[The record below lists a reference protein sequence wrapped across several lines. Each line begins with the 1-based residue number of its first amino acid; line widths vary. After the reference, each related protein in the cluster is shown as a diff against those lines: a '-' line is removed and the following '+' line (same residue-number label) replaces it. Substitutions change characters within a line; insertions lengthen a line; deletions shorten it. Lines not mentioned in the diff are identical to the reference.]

1 MESIRAGQGHN
12 GRWLT
17 LFGLL
22 LCVCVATA
30 VSVFAV
36 TPARGAEEPPSL
48 AEVPAPSASELAEAE
63 REEREHAEWLS
74 SPEAQKQR
82 DASSNAYANLTAGE
96 AQSLLVE
103 AFPGQLKALNA
114 DPARVLSTL
123 EVEKPLGT
131 YGALVSNEEGESAIL
146 DSSVPVQSEL
156 GGEGKEPVDLALE
169 QSGSSFVPQNPITE
183 VELPGSAEEPVQ
195 LESGVEVE
203 LPASDDHGAVPLG
216 AMNLFYPETETATDT
231 LVSPKASGVEVFE
244 QLRSPESPERF
255 NFTLQL
261 PNEATLR
268 PSEAGGAEIVS
279 SSGETIGEVP
289 PPSATDAQGATVPVT
304 TTIEGDSLILEV
316 SHRSGEVAYP
326 LLLDPEY
333 VNDTTSF
340 GEWSASLNSGYEYY
354 LNNNWSSLDAISRGN
369 YFYAANTHGQWAW
382 GAYGS
387 TGYIA
392 AATFSPVDYIV
403 HTCQTYDPHGYIGL
417 YNPGSGG
424 YDALGIWAT
433 WSSEGPYE
441 TGWRGGTGT
450 RDAIIGIGTGGTGV
464 KIGCAHEL
472 YVGGYSI
479 QEKDP
484 EAPTVNWVGGT
495 SGSWVKEITVTPH
508 VSDPGLGVKAITLSP
523 EGASPQT
530 NSQGCAGANGSR
542 CPGSWETSFGT
553 SYFLEGERGASVTA
567 YDPLGPDVS
576 SHVSSSYQFTTRLD
590 RQKPEVKLEGEFTEA
605 LEEAKEEGEGQ
616 KAPALHLPV
625 YNLRIDA
632 TDKANEGNPKTEPK
646 ARRSGIKN
654 IAVFLDKK
662 EMKAPWSAQGCSGP
676 EYSCPMEKIYPVPMD
691 EVEGGGVH
699 EIEVIA
705 EDQVGNKREETKYFE
720 YFPATGMKD
729 EYVMQHFPLPDGEG
743 NEEEEEHPNR
753 PELAVNV
760 TNGNLVYRQKDV
772 EVNGP
777 NVDLEVERF
786 YNSQLPPEDN
796 TEWGD
801 GWTLAQ
807 TPELEPEET
816 KEKAPPAKASMVR
829 TSGALESTVGLPTE
843 SGATQFDKK
852 LQAVVAK
859 EPGGGYTVED
869 QSGETDGSLAFN
881 SAGKVTE
888 LQTPGYAKVDY
899 SYEGGGGDLSEI
911 AVNDP
916 ASTSDVPEES
926 PEPPKTPVFAGSTG
940 SSGSGNGQFGYPQ
953 GIASDAQGDIYVTDT
968 TNNRVEKLDSAGKYL
983 SQFGSAGS
991 GNGQFS
997 SPNGVAV
1004 GAKGDV
1010 YVADS
1015 GNRRIERFSATG
1027 EYVGKFGSQGT
1038 GSGQFS
1044 SGIGGIATDAAGGVW
1059 ASDYADHRI
1068 EHFSAEGEYLGQI
1081 TDSHMSSPRDIAIG
1095 ADGSLWVVDLY
1106 YERVEEFNAA
1116 GEYISAIGGGD
1127 FSWPQGIAVDST
1139 GDVWVVDSEDNRVVE
1154 LDPQGNVLTQFGKGG
1169 SGEGQFEEPTGL
1181 ALEPN
1186 GDFLVLDTYH
1196 HRVEKWILQAVPVV
1210 SSDAASAV
1218 GETTAT
1224 LNATVDP
1231 RGLDTHYSFEY
1242 GITSSY
1248 GTTVPASPEDVGS
1261 GAEGVKVSQTVKGLK
1276 PWVIYHYRLLATN
1289 AEGTTYG
1296 KDEEL
1301 TTQSEWTLESPP
1313 SPKAASTSYLSDV
1326 SCPSTSVCLAV
1337 GHSSANEGESLAEAW
1352 NGKEW
1357 SLINYAKGRSPI
1369 DVSCQG
1375 TVCWVVGTQGS
1386 ANEVLVERYEYEE
1399 WGEGESEWWGG
1410 LYTAHKPI
1418 VPEGAANLHLNA
1430 ISCTSAS
1437 ECTAVGYYEKSGK
1450 HALAEHLTSTGWSL
1464 QTTPALTGAVLEDV
1478 SCTAATSCTAV
1489 GYREPNGWQR
1499 EPLAERL
1506 SGSEWSAL
1514 GVKAPPL
1521 SENSELKGYEEEEK
1535 WEYGWLTSVS
1545 CASSTSCLATGTY
1558 RNIEWEQFP
1567 LAQVY
1572 GGTEF
1577 SLTSLPKLS
1586 QGSTL
1591 EDVSCASSVSCLAA
1605 GHNATGAAA
1614 LALSYNGKEW
1624 ATQAAITP
1632 KGKTA
1637 WLAGVACPEALVCT
1651 AVGKSEGGGE
1661 VATLAERI
1669 EPRNQ
1674 KATTESATD
1683 VTREAAS
1690 LGATVNPHSLDT
1702 HYSFEYGLTKHYGS
1716 STASKDAGSGIQD
1729 VTASASISGLEPG
1742 RLYHYRVVATSE
1754 IGTTDGEDRTFT
1766 TPPPTFA
1773 FDLGAEEEGEGHLA
1787 VPGGVVTDAAG
1798 NVYVSDPGNHR
1809 VAKFSPTGEY
1819 LSEFGETG
1827 SGNGQFGEGIG
1838 PIAVGPEGDV
1848 YVADPAHHRVERFD
1862 ASGEY
1867 VSQLGSEGTGNGQFG
1882 TVIGGIAVDQAG
1894 VVWVSDSSNH
1904 RVERFNAKGEYL
1916 GKLGSEGTGYGQF
1929 ASPRAIAID
1938 PSRNAWVVD
1947 LGHERIEEFNASGSY
1962 LRQTGK
1968 AGKGNGE
1975 LTSPAGVAT
1984 DAAGNLWVV
1993 DSGNTRLEE
2002 FDAKG
2007 QYLSQFGGASEGE
2020 GQLDE
2025 PAGLAIDPQGSLLIA
2040 NLGSSQ
2046 VQKWFVQ
2053 PGDASSEE
2061 GLDKEDDP
2069 KVEVETSAGLV
2080 ESVGGK
2086 DAGQTTYSHNGETL
2100 TAVAGPK
2107 GETKYEYDSAERL
2120 TKVTLPNGTWGEV
2133 KYDEFGRVK
2142 AVTVSA
2148 EGAKAKTTFF
2158 SYKDEPRRTTVSPE
2172 GQPITVYD
2180 IAPDGSVLKWWNKQ
2194 EPPEIEN
2201 LSGSLYVNKET
2212 EKAIEPGDYELL
2224 VQAHSVEGIAKIDII
2239 ANGNQLVDEK
2249 TCEQNYENEV
2259 TECQTVEDPWVTET
2273 GSWPP
2278 GILYLEVIVTDSVE
2292 GTETVPNTES
2302 SKFWVN
2308 IPYTPPPDPEADE
2321 PPKFSEVLRF
2331 REEFGLDLD
2340 LKGNELAIDERIF
2353 DLIGAW
2359 NNPHTPAG
2367 EVARATDERW
2377 GVPLRAVDAAE
2388 LEYRE
2393 QYTAHDIPLL
2403 DAWASATYPGS
2414 YAGVYVDERSGGVIR
2429 IGFTSGQSSSV
2440 DAAQQLSGLLAP
2452 RRIAGFASA
2461 PAYSL
2466 ANLSGSQSAI
2476 AASLP
2481 SSPEGLIVST
2491 GIEVEANR
2499 ILIGATNVAEASS
2512 WLTANFGAE
2521 APILVEYEESAPVPM
2536 STRRKISGPLY
2547 AGDLLVT
2554 TTGGTC
2560 SAGFGAM
2567 QKLADGKERLF
2578 ALTAAH
2584 CFQVGDNVRREN
2596 GAGKTASIGSAKRSG
2611 HDAFLKDVT
2620 ADTVAVGLNGSVGMP
2635 RYINQG
2641 RGAALPVKALS
2652 TMPHS
2657 GKYLCHAGYGSDP
2670 TGTKSKLCGKV
2681 RNGRWFYESKNHG
2694 RAEVLFCFGANIHGG
2709 DSGGPVWIRGTHT
2722 VVGLATHG
2730 RGIIAKEEERET
2742 CATALLPSVVEGKNL
2757 MPEDAASLTN
2767 SKLRPLTLVYA
2778 P

>member
-1 MESIRAGQGHN
+1 MFI
-12 GRWLT
+12 
-17 LFGLL
+17 LL
-22 LCVCVATA
+22 LCV
-30 VSVFAV
+30 AV
-36 TPARGAEEPPSL
+36 TVPVLVVSTAKGAGESPSA
-48 AEVPAPSASELAEAE
+48 AEVPAPSTGELAEAE
-63 REEREHAEWLS
+63 REEREHAERLT

-82 DASSNAYANLTAGE
+82 EASADAYTNLTAAE

-103 AFPGQLKALNA
+103 AFPLQLKALNA

-131 YGALVSNEEGESAIL
+131 YGALVSDEEGESAIL
-146 DSSVPVQSEL
+146 NSSAPVQSDL

-169 QSGSSFVPQNPITE
+169 RSGQGFVPENPLTE
-183 VELPGSAEEPVQ
+183 VELPGSAQEPIR
-195 LESGVEVE
+195 LESGVEVR

-216 AMNLFYPETETATDT
+216 AMNLFYPETEAATDT
-231 LVSPKASGVEVFE
+231 LISPRAGGVEVFE
-244 QLRSPESPERF
+244 QLRSPESPERLSF
-255 NFTLQL
+255 ALNI
-261 PNEATLR
+261 PAESSLR
-268 PSEAGGAEIVS
+268 PRENGGAEVVAR
-279 SSGETIGEVP
+279 SGEIIEEMP
-289 PPSATDAQGATVPVT
+289 SPSATDAQGTDVPVT
-304 TTIEGDSLILEV
+304 TSIEGDSLVLEV
-316 SHRSGEVAYP
+316 PHRPRDLAYP
-326 LLLDPEY
+326 ILLDPAY
-333 VNDTTSF
+333 VEGGASFANWGAAWNDQYVL
-340 GEWSASLNSGYEYY
+340 WNSPVLGAQAKGGSY
-354 LNNNWSSLDAISRGN
+354 S
-369 YFYAANTHGQWAW
+369 YAANSYGQWAW
-382 GAYGS
+382 TTYGS
-387 TGYIA
+387 TTYISQ
-392 AATFSPVDYIV
+392 ATFSP
-403 HTCQTYDPHGYIGL
+403 TTFTLPSNCATEQPTNQPHGYAGL

-424 YDALGIWAT
+424 YSGLGIWSGGSSSGSYAT
-433 WSSEGPYE
+433 LENAGGP
-441 TGWRGGTGT
+441 GVRQV
-450 RDAIIGIGTGGTGV
+450 IVGIGAGASKV
-464 KIGCAHEL
+464 QHKCAFTFE
-472 YVGGYSI
+472 VGGVTVR
-479 QEKDP
+479 EKDP
-484 EAPTVNWVGGT
+484 EKPTVNWVAGT
-495 SGSWVKEITVTPH
+495 SASWVKEITVTPH

-530 NSQGCAGANGSR
+530 NSQGCAGAIGSR
-542 CPGSWETSFGT
+542 CPESWETSFGL
-553 SYFLEGERGASVTA
+553 SYFLEGERSANISA
-567 YDPLGPDVS
+567 YDPLGS
-576 SHVSSSYQFTTRLD
+576 SPNSDPNHVSATYQFTTRID
-590 RQKPEVKLEGEFTEA
+590 RQDPEVKLEGEFTEA
-605 LEEAKEEGEGQ
+605 LEEANEEGEGQ

-646 ARRSGIKN
+646 ARRSGVKSLS
-654 IAVFLDKK
+654 VFLDGK
-662 EMKAPWSAQGCSGP
+662 EMKVPWSAQGCSGP
-676 EYSCPMEKIYPVPMD
+676 EYSCPMEKTYPVPMD
-691 EVEGGGVH
+691 EVQGGGVH
-699 EIEVIA
+699 KLKVIA
-705 EDQVGNKREETKYFE
+705 EDQVGNKRERTIEFE

-743 NEEEEEHPNR
+743 NESEEEHPIR

-807 TPELEPEET
+807 TPKLEPEET
-816 KEKAPPAKASMVR
+816 KEKAPPVKASMVR

-852 LQAVVAK
+852 LQAVVTK
-859 EPGGGYTVED
+859 EAGGGYTVED
-869 QSGETDGSLAFN
+869 QSGETDTSLAFN
-881 SAGKVTE
+881 EAGKVTE

-899 SYEGGGGDLSEI
+899 SYDGAGGDLSEI
-911 AVNDP
+911 AVDDP
-916 ASTSDVPEES
+916 ASTSETPEES
-926 PEPPKTPVFAGSTG
+926 PEPPKTPVYAGSTG
-940 SSGSGNGQFGYPQ
+940 SSGSGEGQFGYPQ
-953 GIASDAQGDIYVTDT
+953 GIATDAQGDIYVADT
-968 TNNRVEKLDSAGKYL
+968 TNNRVEKLGSAGKYL

-1004 GAKGDV
+1004 GPKGDV

-1015 GNRRIERFSATG
+1015 GNRRIERFSPAG

-1038 GSGQFS
+1038 GNGQFA
-1044 SGIGGIATDAAGGVW
+1044 SGIGGIAADAAGGVW
-1059 ASDYADHRI
+1059 ATDYADHRI
-1068 EHFSAEGEYLGQI
+1068 EHFSAEGEYLGQV
-1081 TDSHMSSPRDIAIG
+1081 TDSHMSSPRGIAIG
-1095 ADGSLWVVDLY
+1095 ADGSLWVVDLN

-1116 GEYISAIGGGD
+1116 GEYVTAIGEGE
-1127 FSWPQGIAVDST
+1127 FSWPQGIAIDSA

-1154 LDPQGNVLTQFGKGG
+1154 FDANGNVLTQFGKGG

-1196 HRVEKWILQAVPVV
+1196 HRVEKWIIQAAPVAAV
-1210 SSDAASAV
+1210 ESASAV

-1248 GTTVPASPEDVGS
+1248 GTTVPAAPEDIGS
-1261 GAEGVKVSQTVKGLK
+1261 GAEGVKVAQAVKGLK
-1276 PWVIYHYRLLATN
+1276 PWVIYHYRVLATN
-1289 AEGTTYG
+1289 ADGTTYG
-1296 KDEEL
+1296 KDEEF

-1337 GHSSANEGESLAEAW
+1337 GHSSANEGESLGEAW
-1352 NGKEW
+1352 NGKSW
-1357 SLINYAKGRSPI
+1357 SLISSVKGRSPI
-1369 DVSCQG
+1369 DVSCP
-1375 TVCWVVGTQGS
+1375 TTAVCWAVGPGS
-1386 ANEVLVERYEYEE
+1386 TVERYEYEE
-1399 WGEGESEWWGG
+1399 WEPGEGEWWGS
-1410 LYTAHKPI
+1410 LYTKYSPI
-1418 VPEGAANLHLNA
+1418 VPSGGTNLHFNA
-1430 ISCTSAS
+1430 IACTSAS
-1437 ECTAVGYYEKSGK
+1437 ECTAAGYYEKAAVK
-1450 HALAEHLTSTGWSL
+1450 YALAEHLTASGWSL

-1478 SCTAATSCTAV
+1478 SCTSSTSCTAV
-1489 GYREPNGWQR
+1489 GYQQTNYEH
-1499 EPLAERL
+1499 ESPLAERL

-1514 GVKAPPL
+1514 AVKAPPL

-1577 SLTSLPKLS
+1577 SLTTLPKLS

-1591 EDVSCASSVSCLAA
+1591 EDVSCASSTSCLAA
-1605 GHNATGAAA
+1605 GHNATGGAA

-1637 WLAGVACPEALVCT
+1637 WLSGVACPEALVCT

-1669 EPRNQ
+1669 EPKNQ

-1690 LGATVNPHSLDT
+1690 LGAMVNPHGLDT
-1702 HYSFEYGLTKHYGS
+1702 HYSFEYGTTKHYGS
-1716 STASKDAGSGIQD
+1716 STASKDVGSGIED
-1729 VTASASISGLEPG
+1729 VPASSSISGLEAG
-1742 RLYHYRVVATSE
+1742 RLYHYRVLATSE
-1754 IGTTDGEDRTFT
+1754 IGTTYGEDRTFT

-1787 VPGGVVTDAAG
+1787 VPGGVAADAAG
-1798 NVYVSDPGNHR
+1798 NAYVSDPGNHR

-1819 LSEFGETG
+1819 LSEFGEAG

-1838 PIAVGPEGDV
+1838 PIAAGPEGDI

-1882 TVIGGIAVDQAG
+1882 SAIGGIAIDQAG
-1894 VVWVSDSSNH
+1894 VLWVSDSANH
-1904 RVERFNAKGEYL
+1904 RVERFSSKGEYL

-1938 PSRNAWVVD
+1938 PSGNAWVLD
-1947 LGHERIEEFNASGSY
+1947 LGHERVEEFTSSGSY

-1975 LTSPAGVAT
+1975 LTSPAGIAT
-1984 DAAGNLWVV
+1984 DAGGNLWVV
-1993 DSGNTRLEE
+1993 DAGDGRLEE

-2007 QYLSQFGGASEGE
+2007 QYLSQFGEAGEGE

-2025 PAGLAIDPQGSLLIA
+2025 PASLAIDPQGSLLIA
-2040 NLGSSQ
+2040 NLGTSQ

-2080 ESVGGK
+2080 ASVEGEE
-2086 DAGQTTYSHNGETL
+2086 AGQTTYSHKGEML
-2100 TAVAGPK
+2100 TGVAGPK

-2142 AVTVSA
+2142 SVTVSI
-2148 EGAKAKTTFF
+2148 EGAKAKTTYFA
-2158 SYKDEPRRTTVSPE
+2158 YKDEPRRTTVSPE

-2201 LSGSLYVNKET
+2201 LSGSLYANKET
-2212 EKAIEPGDYELL
+2212 EKPIETGDYELL
-2224 VQAHSVEGIAKIDII
+2224 VQAHSVEGIAKIQIV

-2302 SKFWVN
+2302 TKFWVN
-2308 IPYTPPPDPEADE
+2308 IPYTPPPNPEADE

-2353 DLIGAW
+2353 DLIGDW
-2359 NNPHTPAG
+2359 YNPRTPAG

-2388 LEYRE
+2388 LEYRDWYLAADGPLID
-2393 QYTAHDIPLL
+2393 QWGYTN
-2403 DAWASATYPGS
+2403 YPGT
-2414 YAGVYVDERSGGVIR
+2414 YAGYEMDNAAGGLIR
-2429 IGFTSGQSSSV
+2429 IGFTEQQDSRVAEFLQQVNPAAAERITTYKFTPTYARTYLEGLEAEVAKAASADNQLSAVTEVGILDATNTVTVGTTDVASTEARLTELFGSLTGINVAYQAEAPEMQTGRDRQTGHMLAGDRLWTDWEPQSSS
-2440 DAAQQLSGLLAP
+2440 
-2452 RRIAGFASA
+2452 
-2461 PAYSL
+2461 
-2466 ANLSGSQSAI
+2466 
-2476 AASLP
+2476 
-2481 SSPEGLIVST
+2481 
-2491 GIEVEANR
+2491 
-2499 ILIGATNVAEASS
+2499 
-2512 WLTANFGAE
+2512 
-2521 APILVEYEESAPVPM
+2521 
-2536 STRRKISGPLY
+2536 PLF
-2547 AGDLLVT
+2547 T
-2554 TTGGTC
+2554 WGT
-2560 SAGFGAM
+2560 AGFGAYENVYIAS
-2567 QKLADGKERLF
+2567 QNKWVRKQFLLAAGHMGATGDPMYRIAEPLASPTEKRKKGVIIGHVERNPHF
-2578 ALTAAH
+2578 EGSQSIDAL
-2584 CFQVGDNVRREN
+2584 
-2596 GAGKTASIGSAKRSG
+2596 
-2611 HDAFLKDVT
+2611 
-2620 ADTVAVGLNGSVGMP
+2620 
-2635 RYINQG
+2635 
-2641 RGAALPVKALS
+2641 ALPFNASGLAPHRIYGNKGTPLIIRHESVARLGETLCVSGARTEKVK
-2652 TMPHS
+2652 
-2657 GKYLCHAGYGSDP
+2657 
-2670 TGTKSKLCGKV
+2670 CGKV
-2681 RNGRWFYESKNHG
+2681 IKMLPHFRFPGETVSHGVLVVNGLATRS
-2694 RAEVLFCFGANIHGG
+2694 G
-2709 DSGGPVWIRGTHT
+2709 DSGAPVWKENTNAA
-2722 VVGLATHG
+2722 VGILSGGHKHG
-2730 RGIIAKEEERET
+2730 SISYVQPLLNTPAGHNGMVAGALKDPLMGNLHIIT
-2742 CATALLPSVVEGKNL
+2742 TGG
-2757 MPEDAASLTN
+2757 
-2767 SKLRPLTLVYA
+2767 
-2778 P
+2778 